1 MTVYQDNRTCPFF
14 VFSLPLLGGMFY
26 LGEGSSQRAPV
37 HFPQHIDWSN
47 VDLMLG
53 QRRGRWPSIE
63 PTLPLV
69 SWVGWIS
76 FKTLHSSFKQE
87 IYPYR
92 FLDSSNDPAQSTA
105 PQIVYCMTLEKI
117 ICHSSLYFSNNF
129 QVFFQQRKIWIPK
142 TLCSIKGGL
151 GTFHLILFLY
161 RYKHITV

>member
-1 MTVYQDNRTCPFF
+1 MRVPVNEHLFTFHIASRHWP
-14 VFSLPLLGGMFY
+14 
-26 LGEGSSQRAPV
+26 SSRET
-37 HFPQHIDWSN
+37 HNIDWSN

-87 IYPYR
+87 IYPYK

-105 PQIVYCMTLEKI
+105 PQKVYCMTLEI
-117 ICHSSLYFSNNF
+117 TCHSSLYFSNNF
-129 QVFFQQRKIWIPK
+129 QGFFQQRKIWIPK

-161 RYKHITV
+161 RIDINI